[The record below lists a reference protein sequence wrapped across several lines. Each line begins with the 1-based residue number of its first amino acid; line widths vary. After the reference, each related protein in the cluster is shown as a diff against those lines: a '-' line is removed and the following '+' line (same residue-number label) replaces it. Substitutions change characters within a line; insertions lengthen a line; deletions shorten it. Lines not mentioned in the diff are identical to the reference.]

1 MIATDLVQYP
11 ITQIILIMGSKD
23 GLLGIVHHLRNR
35 FGRSLY
41 ELCPERVFTVKN
53 NKLQQ
58 YSKDVC
64 EIEWLTCHVH
74 GAYLV
79 PKRSVDRLS
88 GAFDGLGEQ
97 QHSNAAL
104 ELPPWKRSSVYKSHM
119 ILNLVDILLFQKR

>member
-1 MIATDLVQYP
+1 MNYS
-11 ITQIILIMGSKD
+11 G
-23 GLLGIVHHLRNR
+23 
-35 FGRSLY
+35 
-41 ELCPERVFTVKN
+41 TVKMYVR
-53 NKLQQ
+53 L
-58 YSKDVC
+58 SG
-64 EIEWLTCHVH
+64 WHAMFM